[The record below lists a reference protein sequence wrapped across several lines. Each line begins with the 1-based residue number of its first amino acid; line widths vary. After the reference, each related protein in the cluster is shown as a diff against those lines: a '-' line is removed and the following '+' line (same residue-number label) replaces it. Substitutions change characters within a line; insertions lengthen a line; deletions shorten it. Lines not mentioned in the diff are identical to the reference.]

1 MEACILKDI
10 KDRYTSDNTDENFIS
25 LDRNDRSNHQ
35 LNSKDLTELALYEF
49 LYGTDNLDVD
59 EI

>member
-10 KDRYTSDNTDENFIS
+10 RDRYTSDNTDENLIS
-25 LDRNDRSNHQ
+25 LDRNDRSSHE
-35 LNSKDLTELALYEF
+35 LNSKDITELALYEF
-49 LYGTDNLDVD
+49 LYGTDNLDID